1 MRSDFLNE
9 SSNSFLNETAVD
21 ANFTETHTADV
32 TLNAVQ
38 DVGGVHIMMAADKT
52 FTLPAVATGAQY
64 TLVLGIDL
72 GAAEYMRI
80 APNASDKF
88 VGGCNNAAGTDNKY
102 LGITGAKKGACL
114 KLEYGNANGWFITY
128 QSIGNGVWAHES

>member
-1 MRSDFLNE
+1 MRSDVLNE
-9 SSNSFLNETAVD
+9 NSAAYLNETVLSP
-21 ANFTETHTADV
+21 NHTEYHVADV

-64 TLVLGIDL
+64 TLVLGVDL
-72 GAAEYMRI
+72 GASEYMRI

-88 VGGCNNAAGTDNKY
+88 TGGCNNAAGTDNKY
-102 LGITGAKKGACL
+102 LGVTGAKKGACL
-114 KLEYGNANGWFITY
+114 KLEYGNANGWMITY
-128 QSIGNGVWAHES
+128 QSKGNGTWAHES

>member
-1 MRSDFLNE
+1 MRSDFLNA

-32 TLNAVQ
+32 TLNVAQ
-38 DVGGVHIMMAADKT
+38 DVGGVHIMMAVDKT
-52 FTLPAVATGAQY
+52 FTLPAVATGIQY

-72 GAAEYMRI
+72 GASEYMRI
-80 APNASDKF
+80 APNSSDKF
-88 VGGCNNAAGTDNKY
+88 IGGCNNAAGTDNKY

-114 KLEYGNANGWFITY
+114 KLEYGSAVGWFIVY
-128 QSIGNGVWAHES
+128 QSSGNGIWAHES